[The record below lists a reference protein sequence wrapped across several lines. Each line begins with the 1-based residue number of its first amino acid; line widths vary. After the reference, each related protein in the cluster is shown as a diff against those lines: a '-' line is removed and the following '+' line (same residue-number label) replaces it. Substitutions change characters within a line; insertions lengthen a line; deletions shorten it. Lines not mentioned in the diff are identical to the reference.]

1 MLVKNKILNL
11 SHNKNTNKKM
21 GKIIKLIFVE
31 GIGKNSNKFYNM
43 SENSDGTFSVEY
55 GRVDSTSQKTSYPMS
70 QWSKKYNEKLKK
82 GYKDITEL
90 YKIEDDNL
98 NESKEKFISNDT
110 YVRQLIEDL
119 QRWAS
124 NTVKENYK
132 VSSKNVTSKMVE
144 EAQHIM
150 DKISNLYQTKY
161 TTTDLNKLL
170 LELFKVIP
178 RKMGNVADYLASE
191 NADKEEV
198 SKIIDKEQSILDT
211 LAGQVSLQE
220 KEVENKS
227 ENKGETTN
235 LLDQMGV
242 EVKHVTDEKTI
253 QMVKKL
259 MGESSSLF
267 NRLFEVRNFKTEKRY
282 DDYLAKMKVKNEEL
296 FFHGSR
302 NQNWLSIG
310 LQSGLLIRPSGAIVT
325 GGMFGSQGIYFA
337 DKCRKSVGYTSLS
350 GSYWARGNDNK
361 AYLGLF
367 RVNLGNQKHIYKHD
381 YSCYNLN
388 KNNIKPYDSVYAHG
402 GSDLINS
409 EYIIYDINQS
419 DIRYLIEIKK

>member
-1 MLVKNKILNL
+1 
-11 SHNKNTNKKM
+11 M

-90 YKIEDDNL
+90 YKIEDNNL

-227 ENKGETTN
+227 ENKGDTTN

-259 MGESSSLF
+259 MGESSNLF
-267 NRLFEVRNFKTEKRY
+267 KRLFEVKNYKTQKIYEQNQIE
-282 DDYLAKMKVKNEEL
+282 NEEL
-296 FFHGSR
+296 LFHGSKS
-302 NQNWLSIG
+302 QNYFNII
-310 LQSGLLIRPSGAIVT
+310 QTGLLIRPSCAAHNGS
-325 GGMFGSQGIYFA
+325 MFSDGIYFA
-337 DKCRKSVGYTSLS
+337 NKARKSIGYTSLS
-350 GSYWARGNDNK
+350 GSYWANGNSNK
-361 AYLGLF
+361 AYLLLF
-367 RVNLGNQKHIYKHD
+367 SVNLGKQKHVYKHTYEC
-381 YSCYNLN
+381 YSFTE
-388 KNNIKPYDSVYAHG
+388 KNIAPHNSVFAHG
-402 GSDLINS
+402 GVDVLRNDEI
-409 EYIIYDINQS
+409 IIYNPNRCS
-419 DIRYLIEIKK
+419 VKYLIEIEK

>member
-1 MLVKNKILNL
+1 
-11 SHNKNTNKKM
+11 M

-211 LAGQVSLQE
+211 LAGQVSIQE

-227 ENKGETTN
+227 ENKGDTTN

-350 GSYWARGNDNK
+350 GSYWVRGNENK

>member
-259 MGESSSLF
+259 MGESSNLF

-402 GSDLINS
+402 GADLINS